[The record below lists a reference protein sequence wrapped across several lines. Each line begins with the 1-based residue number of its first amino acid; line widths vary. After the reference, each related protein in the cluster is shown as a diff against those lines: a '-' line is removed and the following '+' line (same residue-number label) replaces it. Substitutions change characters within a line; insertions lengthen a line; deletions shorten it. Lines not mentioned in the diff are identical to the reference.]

1 MNATTGMNPI
11 WAVVGRVLLGLLFL
25 VYGVIKITSI
35 AGTSG
40 YMAKQGLPA
49 PELFAW
55 AAALIELIG
64 GALIIVG
71 WQTRRVAWALA
82 VYTLVATGIGHRFW
96 EFDGE
101 VRMLQMAN
109 FMKNIMIVGAFCL
122 LYVAGGGP
130 CSIDRW
136 WRDRNVRNDY

>member
-1 MNATTGMNPI
+1 MNATTGMNPM

-35 AGTSG
+35 AGTTG

-55 AAALIELIG
+55 GAALIELIG
-64 GALIIVG
+64 GALVIIG

-96 EFDGE
+96 DFEGAA
-101 VRMLQMAN
+101 RGPQMAN
-109 FMKNIMIVGAFCL
+109 FFKNLSIVGGFVMLAL
-122 LYVAGGGP
+122 AGPGSA
-130 CSIDRW
+130 SIDKS
-136 WRDRNVRNDY
+136 